1 MRGQTK
7 FVLAGTNFCLD
18 ATQQNPP
25 NGIKMKIWEC
35 FVDLPQQDWFY
46 TDDNRIALTNQG
58 ECLDLTNGNL
68 TNFNPLQVWA
78 CTTGNTNHNVVS
90 PCAAQAEIPSIGVS
104 QIVPLMLPTP
114 EQQQTVHCSQVA
126 RPDASRPVDL
136 GSHMLAEDPLQGVLR
151 HDLKKIK
158 EDQKKIKEDQKK
170 IKAKEGNSEEIV

>member
-1 MRGQTK
+1 MGSLCRRVDIMRWWRGELKVAPLQIFDCNNSTAQNWNIMRGQTK

-58 ECLDLTNGNL
+58 ECLDLTNGIL

-78 CTTGNTNHNVVS
+78 CTTGNTN
-90 PCAAQAEIPSIGVS
+90 Q
-104 QIVPLMLPTP
+104 
-114 EQQQTVHCSQVA
+114 
-126 RPDASRPVDL
+126 
-136 GSHMLAEDPLQGVLR
+136 
-151 HDLKKIK
+151 
-158 EDQKKIKEDQKK
+158 
-170 IKAKEGNSEEIV
+170 

>member
-1 MRGQTK
+1 MLPAIIFAALPLALAAAFKRASGDPLAFYNIHPNGNASKCVDLLGNTRQNGQPIFDCNNSTAQNWNIMRGQTK

-78 CTTGNTNHNVVS
+78 CTTGNTN
-90 PCAAQAEIPSIGVS
+90 
-104 QIVPLMLPTP
+104 QIWT
-114 EQQQTVHCSQVA
+114 TTIA
-126 RPDASRPVDL
+126 
-136 GSHMLAEDPLQGVLR
+136 GSM
-151 HDLKKIK
+151 
-158 EDQKKIKEDQKK
+158 
-170 IKAKEGNSEEIV
+170 